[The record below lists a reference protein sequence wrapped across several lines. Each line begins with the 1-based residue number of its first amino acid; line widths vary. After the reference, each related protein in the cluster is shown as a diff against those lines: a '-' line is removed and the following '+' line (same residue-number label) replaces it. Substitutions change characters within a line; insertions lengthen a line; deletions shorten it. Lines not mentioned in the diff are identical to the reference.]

1 MSLFRSKKPPSAPTA
16 GDLYSGPSAQWGQ
29 YDPNTA
35 TSAYARPMGLADAR
49 TGATQAR
56 QAALRSDP
64 EWSAWQASRQTTT
77 PSFQQQARTL
87 TGANNVLGMSDE
99 EIRRRYPS
107 NADALIRERAAA
119 QSQFQGMPAG
129 PGSRSGAPAATTRAQ
144 VAPQATEWQRQV
156 AQNAI
161 GGSSR
166 SPIAM
171 AQVRGDQQGMDAARQ
186 ALATLQQVGREGWTP
201 VDRLAL
207 AAAQRQSARGE
218 QAQRGALMQQAQA
231 RGLGGSA
238 LGFGGALQ
246 AQQGAADRA
255 NDYASQIA
263 IAGRDRALGATQA
276 SANLGMGIDD
286 VAFSQAAQRAAAV
299 DAANQWFT
307 GRQDE
312 AAAQAYQAQLGAWQ
326 LGEQQRQARLQAL
339 MGGISGAFGAGMDI
353 AGLVKGGG

>member
-1 MSLFRSKKPPSAPTA
+1 MGLFRARKPPKPPTAAQLYSGPEAQWGQYNPNLPQTPTAPLTPAGPTQAIQGNTRPAPLAPGGRITNAAWSPSAPTA
-16 GDLYSGPSAQWGQ
+16 
-29 YDPNTA
+29 
-35 TSAYARPMGLADAR
+35 
-49 TGATQAR
+49 
-56 QAALRSDP
+56 
-64 EWSAWQASRQTTT
+64 
-77 PSFQQQARTL
+77 
-87 TGANNVLGMSDE
+87 
-99 EIRRRYPS
+99 
-107 NADALIRERAAA
+107 
-119 QSQFQGMPAG
+119 
-129 PGSRSGAPAATTRAQ
+129 AP
-144 VAPQATEWQRQV
+144 V
-156 AQNAI
+156 
-161 GGSSR
+161 

-238 LGFGGALQ
+238 LGFGSALQ

-353 AGLVKGGG
+353 ASLVKGGG

>member
-16 GDLYSGPSAQWGQ
+16 GDLYSGPSARWGQ

-64 EWSAWQASRQTTT
+64 EWSAWQASRQTTA

-129 PGSRSGAPAATTRAQ
+129 PGSRSGAPAATTRSARE
-144 VAPQATEWQRQV
+144 PQASGVQYGATQSG
-156 AQNAI
+156 N
-161 GGSSR
+161 

-238 LGFGGALQ
+238 LGFGSALQ

-353 AGLVKGGG
+353 ASLVKGGG

>member
-1 MSLFRSKKPPSAPTA
+1 MGLFRARKPPKAPTA
-16 GDLYSGPSAQWGQ
+16 AQLYSGPEAQWGQ
-29 YDPNTA
+29 YDPNSA
-35 TSAYARPMGLADAR
+35 TTSYARPMWQPDAR
-49 TGATQAR
+49 DAVRSAR
-56 QAALRSDP
+56 QTALQADP
-64 EWSAWQASRQTTT
+64 QYSAWQAGRQTAA
-77 PSFQQQARTL
+77 PSFQNQAHNL
-87 TGANNVLGMSDE
+87 TGNRNVLGMSEE
-99 EIRRRYPS
+99 EIRRRYPA

-119 QSQFQGMPAG
+119 QAQFAGAPSG
-129 PGSRSGAPAATTRAQ
+129 PGSRTGSAPAGRPGTLTSGYGTGTNAQ
-144 VAPQATEWQRQV
+144 T
-156 AQNAI
+156 I
-161 GGSSR
+161 DR

-171 AQVRGDQQGMDAARQ
+171 ARVRGDEQGMQAARE
-186 ALATLQQVGREGWTP
+186 ALTTLQQVGREGWTP

-238 LGFGGALQ
+238 LGFGSALQ

-312 AAAQAYQAQLGAWQ
+312 AAAQAYQAQLGSWQ